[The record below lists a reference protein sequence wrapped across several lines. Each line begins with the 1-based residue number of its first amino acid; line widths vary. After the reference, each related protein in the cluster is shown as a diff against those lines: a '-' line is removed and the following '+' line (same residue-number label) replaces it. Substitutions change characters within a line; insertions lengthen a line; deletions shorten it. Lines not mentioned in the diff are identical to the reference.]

1 MHISTFSIQKTV
13 FAIFFIFTCMG
24 TFAQGTLAS
33 LTNEESFLLD
43 FTPGPPP
50 MTVSC
55 EALPFTNVPEG
66 IASFSWEFEK
76 GAQSQGQRTSHMFM
90 TSGEYKIKL
99 TVVDSLGNSHT
110 FEKTLKVGG
119 EEGDAPMTYPLALGG
134 DFWGANDLV
143 KHPSLFPRRDLI
155 CMN

>member
-1 MHISTFSIQKTV
+1 MHISTISIKKTIFSV
-13 FAIFFIFTCMG
+13 AFIFVCLSG
-24 TFAQGTLAS
+24 FAQNTLAS

-55 EALPFTNVPEG
+55 EALPFTNLPEG
-66 IASFSWEFEK
+66 IASFSWEFEE
-76 GAQSQGQRTSHMFM
+76 GVQSLGQRTSHMFM

-99 TVVDSLGNSHT
+99 TVVDNQGNTYT
-110 FEKTLKVGG
+110 FEKTVNVGG
-119 EEGDAPMTYPLALGG
+119 EEMDAPAAYPLAMG
-134 DFWGANDLV
+134 DFYGNNDLV